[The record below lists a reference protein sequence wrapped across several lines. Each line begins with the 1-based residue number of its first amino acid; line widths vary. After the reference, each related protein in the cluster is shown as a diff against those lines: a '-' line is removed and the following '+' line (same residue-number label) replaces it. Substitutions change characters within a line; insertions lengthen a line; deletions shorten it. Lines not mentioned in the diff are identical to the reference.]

1 LYAAVEQGLFVVAVF
16 VFRKIGGCAAFSM
29 LKRIEVVELLRGLHE
44 SDTGVIEVAKRV
56 GEEARS
62 GDVVCIQDGHEF
74 GVDVVESVV
83 DVAGFAVDVLGAGE
97 VTSPK
102 LVCKLFYLLT
112 VAVIKHPCFVRRLE
126 SNGRGDGREENL
138 ARFVV
143 CGDEDGDTGCCGLDV
158 ARRSLGVDV
167 PEREREQ
174 TKAEHGV
181 DLESEKGN
189 GHPPGSNVQCVEGP
203 PRQVGQAYGQGQ

>member
-1 LYAAVEQGLFVVAVF
+1 
-16 VFRKIGGCAAFSM
+16 
-29 LKRIEVVELLRGLHE
+29 LHE

-62 GDVVCIQDGHEF
+62 SDVVCIQDGHEF

-83 DVAGFAVDVLGAGE
+83 EVAGLAVDVLGAGQ

-102 LVCKLFYLLT
+102 LTCTLFDLLT
-112 VAVIKHPCFVRRLE
+112 VAVIKHPCLVLRSE

-138 ARFVV
+138 TRFVV
-143 CGDEDGDTGCCGLDV
+143 CGDEDGDTGRRGLDV
-158 ARRSLGVDV
+158 ARGPLSMGV
-167 PEREREQ
+167 PERECEQ
-174 TKAEHGV
+174 TKTEHRV

-189 GHPPGSNVQCVEGP
+189 GHPPGSEV
-203 PRQVGQAYGQGQ
+203 